1 MAETVQQALRDLFEN
16 NTAAV
21 VHAIAGAGLAGFPL
35 VGLNN
40 TRRGEGLA
48 RDILRADCQIL
59 LTDAEHAPLL
69 DGLDL
74 GDVTV
79 FDVAS
84 PKWRALVDG
93 ACPLE
98 PYRKV
103 GPTIR
108 SC

>member
-74 GDVTV
+74 GDVAV

-84 PKWRALVDG
+84 PEWRALVDG